1 MHPQHFHNIFI
12 TNLRWLVVIGFNL
25 NLPLK
30 LLFCPPEIAINYL
43 SLRIYYENVVDIIFL
58 KINPYLLNYKGR
70 IFFFFSLH
78 QRFCILFTRI
88 PKRNLLL
95 LLLLLLKPQHL
106 PWKFNICLL
115 GAWCVGKSFKLA
127 SCDGCRG
134 VLVQVTYFNEKNVVL
149 WRG

>member
-12 TNLRWLVVIGFNL
+12 TNLRWLVDICFNL

-70 IFFFFSLH
+70 FFFFFSASVFLH
-78 QRFCILFTRI
+78 FVHKNT
-88 PKRNLLL
+88 K
-95 LLLLLLKPQHL
+95 K
-106 PWKFNICLL
+106 KFIIIIIETTTLTM
-115 GAWCVGKSFKLA
+115 KI
-127 SCDGCRG
+127 
-134 VLVQVTYFNEKNVVL
+134 
-149 WRG
+149 

>member
-43 SLRIYYENVVDIIFL
+43 SLRIYCENVVDIIFL

-70 IFFFFSLH
+70 FFFFFFSPSAFLH
-78 QRFCILFTRI
+78 FVH
-88 PKRNLLL
+88 KNN
-95 LLLLLLKPQHL
+95 KK
-106 PWKFNICLL
+106 KFIVIISSIETTTLTM
-115 GAWCVGKSFKLA
+115 KI
-127 SCDGCRG
+127 
-134 VLVQVTYFNEKNVVL
+134 
-149 WRG
+149 

>member
-43 SLRIYYENVVDIIFL
+43 SLRIYCENVIDIIFL

-70 IFFFFSLH
+70 FFFFFLSISVFA
-78 QRFCILFTRI
+78 FCSQEYRKEI
-88 PKRNLLL
+88 
-95 LLLLLLKPQHL
+95 
-106 PWKFNICLL
+106 
-115 GAWCVGKSFKLA
+115 
-127 SCDGCRG
+127 
-134 VLVQVTYFNEKNVVL
+134 YYYYYYYYY
-149 WRG
+149 